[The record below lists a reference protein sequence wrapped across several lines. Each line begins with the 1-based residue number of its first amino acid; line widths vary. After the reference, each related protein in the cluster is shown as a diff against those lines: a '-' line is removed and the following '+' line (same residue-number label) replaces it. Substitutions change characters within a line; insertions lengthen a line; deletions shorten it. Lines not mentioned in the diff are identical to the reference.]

1 MSSKKISPAQ
11 KPKRAKSKR
20 NSTLSL
26 IFSSSPFRISFATVL
41 TILTALV
48 AMWAIDSA
56 RFEGKVA
63 RNVSVSGYDVS
74 GLSPTELSVVLQ
86 DISSTY
92 SSTLSLIHI

>member
-1 MSSKKISPAQ
+1 MSSKKISSAQ

-63 RNVSVSGYDVS
+63 RNVSVAGYDVS

-92 SSTLSLIHI
+92 SLSLIHI